1 VGHRKMHLANWH
13 LICMKKQYG
22 RLGIPEIR
30 DLNLCLLGSWVKRY
44 VRDEGKLWRR
54 G

>member
-1 VGHRKMHLANWH
+1 
-13 LICMKKQYG
+13 MKKQYG